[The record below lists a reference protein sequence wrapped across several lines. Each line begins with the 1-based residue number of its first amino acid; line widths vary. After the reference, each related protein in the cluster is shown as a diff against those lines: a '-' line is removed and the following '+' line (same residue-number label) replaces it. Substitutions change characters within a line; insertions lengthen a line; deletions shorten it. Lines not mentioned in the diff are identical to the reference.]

1 MRKSTK
7 LLSVLLAIVML
18 FSCMSVMASAVKVE
32 YQEAQELEALQ
43 AYSPYGAVTRLTT
56 EERLSILF
64 DYLDMVLAQAN
75 IKMNPID
82 LSILGTLNIDLTSI
96 DAALDTVDGVYEIL
110 HGTTAQFGLA
120 IAGWMLGI
128 IKDVNLDNWQTGLSR
143 NDRGEAHKA
152 IIKNLLTILND
163 NAGLISN
170 IVKSGSIDLGVISVD
185 LSAVEQYISDIPG
198 LIKSLITP
206 LLERKDDTIAWA
218 SELATASSM
227 DAILATFVTNLF
239 TKPQSTTT
247 VKATADGTL
256 TSDHV
261 LPTADDG
268 LRYYYEATTSAGKPA
283 YTAYVYDLATG
294 TYAAE
299 EPFAL
304 KEEVE
309 GSGVYVYAK
318 ANGETLKYYEPGSYW
333 LPSLAESGEA
343 ANIMNISTQNGV
355 QMLYDMIPYVFNEM
369 APVVLNGSVK
379 KAVAEWFGT
388 KFTYVGEKGSDEV
401 AALGS
406 DAFFTQKQGDYL
418 WEWSDYKVIDG
429 THYYRF
435 EDSFYKGDTSGA
447 NKCMGMVNW
456 GYKIPE
462 GLLDKYIPNGAD
474 GAATSQAGYDTIFKG
489 LNDFFGEVI
498 GLVLDA
504 DVVTDIAWTNG
515 DNTNL
520 LANVKKAARVIVGYA
535 PETIFGEGYA
545 KDAYYNLMMDP
556 SSKDQEILCGIAAKL
571 LEALMPQLI
580 LPSAESLEGQSL
592 GAMLAMVIREL
603 ATQLIPTYNYD
614 DLIFTD
620 YNTKTLR
627 TENNSY
633 WLDVCLTMGVDIGM
647 AYLRNLADLGDDSE
661 VGYAQR
667 FPQTSYTRDSFDQ
680 TGWEDKVD
688 WVIDWA
694 LSADYEWT
702 WKMSRLV
709 NCGETIDLG
718 TAQDPWVKL
727 GNILKGLLPIDQVLN
742 VDTSDAGWLKTTLRT
757 NFVEA
762 LLNLDLPAIVGST
775 NDDDGVLMIPTGS
788 VLRTQA
794 LLPMVV
800 GVVRDLLNDVL
811 ATTTGNSELI
821 ASSFSTIDSI
831 LSKDGLASLV
841 QTLLTNLPNAFNN
854 GLLDPVMPI
863 LGFFVGWKTDTQEYQ
878 DPQFLLTDTATGSD
892 YLVASNGQVDGTL
905 TVTNASMGML
915 LKHGT
920 AAYDQPYN
928 IYITGVTTS
937 DPDLSVYAEDGNSAL
952 PADGTLIAPWA
963 NAKIRIK
970 GAYTGDK
977 SFHITVT
984 YYFTSK
990 AGGAIGGEQTLT
1002 LYGYMD
1008 DTAADENTQVAAYTS
1023 GYQVNNTAFTKV
1035 DAVRVQREAFDRIIY
1050 ASSLSAGVS
1059 ARNLTYTNTS
1069 DEDYAEW
1076 VYSADGIDLP
1086 AFATANQSYVHG
1098 CNENETL
1105 KSQVIGWMDGD
1116 DAHKTNVLQPLT
1128 YVAGFDDS
1136 AYTSGMVVE
1145 LGGLNVVWHNHKR
1158 GGNWGVGD
1166 GGDVRVDI
1174 RTDDLGAI
1182 YLVDTAD
1189 LQAAVDSY
1197 IGMGLKASN
1206 YADADAEWAA
1216 MVSAIEAAY
1225 ARTVQPYVMDTT
1237 EFYNRYS
1244 PEAQQALIDAMD
1256 EAYAALEEKR
1266 AGVSSV
1272 ESLEAAVEAAEGE
1285 TGVNYQDYRLFEYWD
1300 YEEARNTAWDI
1311 IAAYEEPVAPDNYI
1325 DGSALSEAEI
1335 DALIG
1340 AETNELIANAIS
1352 ATVKEP
1358 SKEDL
1363 AAYAEAVAAYVAP
1376 SYTELQ
1382 MADATARVTYYRG
1395 FLDGVKVTSAEKQFL
1410 KKEIAAAN
1418 AQGYV
1423 AENFSTDSWAAYT
1436 AALDYAK
1443 EVRDDTGALQSEVFN
1458 AKYDLMITQNRLVA
1472 KADSAKDTGAYNS
1485 LNELISTAGTIFTDT
1500 ESWTVKE
1507 GVNAEEAYKQ
1517 LIEALGYEYEDENRN
1532 TQNLYW
1538 DSAKAFVA
1546 ADREVGEAT
1555 TSAIAYQTEKLQA
1568 AIDNF
1573 ESAAKDPV
1581 LVGAE
1586 STTGY
1591 VDDANG
1597 YVYGVDIG
1605 AADVASYFAA
1615 TNNGS
1620 VKVVEN
1626 EQGVTNGT
1634 GAKVQL
1640 LKSNG
1645 ELYKEY
1651 TLIIFGD
1658 VNGDG
1663 AITSADKTMIDICLL
1678 SGSTDSLSA
1687 EAAFAADVNGDSLLT
1702 GADKTTVDVCLLS
1715 GDTGSFVTN
1724 PYLD

>member
-128 IKDVNLDNWQTGLSR
+128 IQDVNLDNWQTGLSR
-143 NDRGEAHKA
+143 NDRGESHKA

-227 DAILATFVTNLF
+227 DAILATFVQNLF

-261 LPTADDG
+261 LPTAGDE
-268 LRYYYEATTSAGKPA
+268 LRYYYEAGISAGKPA
-283 YTAYVYDLATG
+283 YTAYVYDPATG
-294 TYAAE
+294 VYAAE
-299 EPFAL
+299 EPFVL

-309 GSGVYVYAK
+309 DSGVYVYAK
-318 ANGETLKYYEPGSYW
+318 ANGETLKYYEPESYW

-406 DAFFTQKQGDYL
+406 DAFFTQGQGDYL
-418 WEWSDYKVIDG
+418 WEWSDYKVIGG

-456 GYKIPE
+456 DYKIPE

-474 GAATSQAGYDTIFKG
+474 GAATSQAGYDTIFKS
-489 LNDFFGEVI
+489 LNNFFGEVI
-498 GLVLDA
+498 GMVLSN
-504 DVVTDIAWTNG
+504 DVVADIAWKTG

-520 LANVKKAARVIVGYA
+520 LENVKKAARVIVGYA
-535 PETIFGEGYA
+535 PETIFGEEYA
-545 KDAYYNLMMDP
+545 NDAYYNLMMDT
-556 SSKDQEILCGIAAKL
+556 SSTDQEILCGIAAKL

-627 TENNSY
+627 TEDNSY

-661 VGYAQR
+661 VGYAQL
-667 FPQTSYTRDSFDQ
+667 FPQTSYAYDGFDQ

-709 NCGETIDLG
+709 NCGETIDLAN
-718 TAQDPWVKL
+718 AQDPWVKL
-727 GNILKGLLPIDQVLN
+727 GKILSGLLPIDQVLN
-742 VDTSDAGWLKTTLRT
+742 VDTSDASWLKTTLRK

-800 GVVRDLLNDVL
+800 GVVRELLNDVL

-920 AAYDQPYN
+920 AYDQPYN

-963 NAKIRIK
+963 NAKFRIK

-1008 DTAADENTQVAAYTS
+1008 DTAADENTQVAAYTD
-1023 GYQVNNTAFTKV
+1023 GLQVNNTAISKV

-1069 DEDYAEW
+1069 ARDYAEW
-1076 VYSADGIDLP
+1076 VYSAEGIDLP

-1098 CNENETL
+1098 CNENEIL

-1145 LGGLNVVWHNHKR
+1145 LGGLNVVWHNHKS
-1158 GGNWGVGD
+1158 GSWGGVGD

-1237 EFYNRYS
+1237 EFYNRYN

-1335 DALIG
+1335 DALIV

-1410 KKEIAAAN
+1410 DKEIAAAN
-1418 AQGYV
+1418 EQGYL

-1436 AALDYAK
+1436 AALDYAD
-1443 EVRDDTGALQSEVFN
+1443 EVSDDTGALQSEVFN
-1458 AKYDLMITQNRLVA
+1458 AKYNLMITQNRLVA
-1472 KADSAKDTGAYNS
+1472 KADSAKDTGAYNK
-1485 LNELISTAGTIFTDT
+1485 LNELISSAETIFTDT

-1546 ADREVGEAT
+1546 ADREVSAAT

-1573 ESAAKDPV
+1573 EGAAKDPV

-1620 VKVVEN
+1620 VKVVAN
-1626 EQGVTNGT
+1626 EQDVTNGT

-1663 AITSADKTMIDICLL
+1663 AVSASDYIDMIRFTQGNSMSEIAQVAGDVVDATDITAPS
-1678 SGSTDSLSA
+1678 
-1687 EAAFAADVNGDSLLT
+1687 
-1702 GADKTTVDVCLLS
+1702 
-1715 GDTGSFVTN
+1715 VTASDYIAVIRATQGIALPVN
-1724 PYLD
+1724 PYAAA

>member
-64 DYLDMVLAQAN
+64 DYLDVVLAQAN
-75 IKMNPID
+75 IKPAPIP
-82 LSILGTLNIDLTSI
+82 LSVLGTLNIDLTSI
-96 DAALDTVDGVYEIL
+96 DAALDTVDGIKSL
-110 HGTTAQFGLA
+110 LDSNSFLLA
-120 IAGWMLGI
+120 IAGWMLGVI
-128 IKDVNLDNWQTGLSR
+128 GEFDLDGWQAGMSR
-143 NDRGEAHKA
+143 NDSGEAHKA
-152 IIKNLLTILND
+152 IINNLLTILND
-163 NAGLISN
+163 NAGIISG
-170 IVKSGSIDLGVISVD
+170 IVKDGAIDLGVVGNFVD
-185 LSAVEQYISDIPG
+185 LGAVSQYISDIPG

-206 LLERKDDTIAWA
+206 LLERKDDTKTWA
-218 SELATASSM
+218 DDLYAASSM
-227 DAILATFVTNLF
+227 DGILATFVQNLF

-247 VKATADGTL
+247 VKATAAGVQ
-256 TSDHV
+256 TSNHD

-268 LRYYYEATTSAGKPA
+268 LRYYYVPDNADAPQKYVCWIYDPATK
-283 YTAYVYDLATG
+283 

-299 EPFAL
+299 NEDDPFVL
-304 KEEVE
+304 TQEVE
-309 GSGVYVYAK
+309 GSDTYVYAK
-318 ANGETLKYYEPGSYW
+318 STGETLKYYEPGSYW

-401 AALGS
+401 AALGN
-406 DAFFTQKQGDYL
+406 DAFFTQEQGDYL
-418 WEWSDYKVIDG
+418 WEWSDYKVIG
-429 THYYRF
+429 ETHYYRF

-456 GYKIPE
+456 DYKIPE

-498 GLVLDA
+498 GLVLSN
-504 DVVTDIAWTNG
+504 DVVTDIAWTTG

-520 LANVKKAARVIVGYA
+520 LKNVKKAARVIVGYA
-535 PETIFGEGYA
+535 PETIFGEDYA
-545 KDAYYNLMMDP
+545 NDAYYNLMMDP
-556 SSKDQEILCGIAAKL
+556 SSTNQEILCGIAAKL

-580 LPSAESLEGQSL
+580 LPSAESLDGQSL

-627 TENNSY
+627 TENNGY

-661 VGYAQR
+661 VGYAQL
-667 FPQTSYTRDSFDQ
+667 FPQTSYTRDGFDQ

-742 VDTSDAGWLKTTLRT
+742 VDTSKADWLKTTLRT

-775 NDDDGVLMIPTGS
+775 NDDDGVLMIPAGS

-821 ASSFSTIDSI
+821 ASSFSSLDSI

-841 QTLLTNLPNAFNN
+841 QTLLTNLPIAFNN

-915 LKHGT
+915 LKHGAT
-920 AAYDQPYN
+920 YDAPYDV
-928 IYITGVTTS
+928 YITGITTS
-937 DPDLSVYAEDGNSAL
+937 DPNITAYLENGTSAL
-952 PADGTLIAPWA
+952 PAEGVQIAPWS
-963 NAKIRIK
+963 NAKFRIR
-970 GAYTGDK
+970 GAYTADEA
-977 SFHITVT
+977 ITVDIT
-984 YYFTSK
+984 YYFMGK
-990 AGGAIGGEQTLT
+990 DGEPLGGQQTLT
-1002 LYGYMD
+1002 YY
-1008 DTAADENTQVAAYTS
+1008 
-1023 GYQVNNTAFTKV
+1023 
-1035 DAVRVQREAFDRIIY
+1035 
-1050 ASSLSAGVS
+1050 
-1059 ARNLTYTNTS
+1059 
-1069 DEDYAEW
+1069 
-1076 VYSADGIDLP
+1076 
-1086 AFATANQSYVHG
+1086 
-1098 CNENETL
+1098 
-1105 KSQVIGWMDGD
+1105 
-1116 DAHKTNVLQPLT
+1116 T
-1128 YVAGFDDS
+1128 YV
-1136 AYTSGMVVE
+1136 T
-1145 LGGLNVVWHNHKR
+1145 NK
-1158 GGNWGVGD
+1158 
-1166 GGDVRVDI
+1166 
-1174 RTDDLGAI
+1174 
-1182 YLVDTAD
+1182 TAD
-1189 LQAAVDSY
+1189 LYGSFEQNQKVTGGLGVMVALNITGRATTNAFAKRAEDVSTALS
-1197 IGMGLKASN
+1197 GMGVSFQNHRDAAADLRSATFTPAGDLAVYSGSPDQMLGDEKIPAEATTTLYPVALNKEFDLETLVSGQTYSIGTSATTIYDKYGLSAEGSKTWTVDMGVLYYANMGELIDLFTAEQDAARKGSN
-1206 YADADAEWAA
+1206 YGESEWAA
-1216 MVSAIEAAY
+1216 Y
-1225 ARTVQPYVMDTT
+1225 
-1237 EFYNRYS
+1237 
-1244 PEAQQALIDAMD
+1244 QQAMLNAATLIYNPPMKADFATRYAQTNIDAHVTALED
-1256 EAYAALEEKR
+1256 AVVALEESR
-1266 AGVSSV
+1266 VGYADVDV
-1272 ESLEAAVEAAEGE
+1272 LQYAVETAEGE

-1340 AETNELIANAIS
+1340 AETNALIANAIG

-1358 SKEDL
+1358 SEEDL

-1410 KKEIAAAN
+1410 KKEIDAAT
-1418 AQGYV
+1418 AQNYV
-1423 AENFSTDSWAAYT
+1423 AEDWSTDSWAAYQ
-1436 AALDYAK
+1436 AALDYAN
-1443 EVRDDTGALQSEVFN
+1443 EVSEDTGALQSEVFN

-1546 ADREVGEAT
+1546 ADREVSAAT

-1581 LVGAE
+1581 LVGEE

-1658 VNGDG
+1658 LNGD
-1663 AITSADKTMIDICLL
+1663 AMVD
-1678 SGSTDSLSA
+1678 STDSFAIMQQVAGLS
-1687 EAAFAADVNGDSLLT
+1687 ELTELQSFAGDLNADSMCDSTDSFAIMQGVAGLADV
-1702 GADKTTVDVCLLS
+1702 TV
-1715 GDTGSFVTN
+1715 N
-1724 PYLD
+1724 PHA